1 MEFSKLLGRG
11 REKDGHDLEMEQML
25 AVIPCFFAGEGDW
38 RNSYSKAAIF
48 KFKWEKILRTWN
60 NTGWEWAVVLQ
71 SNSAIFLAR
80 QILYDNPAQ
89 K

>member
-25 AVIPCFFAGEGDW
+25 AVILCFFAGEGDW

-48 KFKWEKILRTWN
+48 KFKWEKILRTLN
-60 NTGWEWAVVLQ
+60 NTG
-71 SNSAIFLAR
+71 
-80 QILYDNPAQ
+80 
-89 K
+89 